1 MKKKSIIAS
10 CIAVIAIVLGILGY
24 MYFDTYCD
32 TYIIKLTPN
41 KTELMRTL
49 HTEDTIEAN
58 RKTNIQ
64 IKKYKESNNNSRN
77 YYEDEI
83 IKSIKKLYSN
93 GFNGN
98 IYAVLYGDFDD
109 YYYDCLN
116 LKTMELT
123 SQIGALY
130 KLIEETNN
138 TSYSVIIFKHN
149 HFWKPKKLT
158 KKELTKQ
165 LLDIKNHKDKME
177 EAKKKYRAEIYYDYY
192 I

>member
-49 HTEDTIEAN
+49 HTEDTVKAN
-58 RKTNIQ
+58 TQ
-64 IKKYKESNNNSRN
+64 INFYMDSINNYINYHRN
-77 YYEDEI
+77 YWKNELY
-83 IKSIKKLYSN
+83 KSIEKIYNN
-93 GFNGN
+93 GFTGN
-98 IYAVLYGDFDD
+98 IDVVLYGDSYDIID
-109 YYYDCLN
+109 YYTDFN
-116 LKTMELT
+116 IAD
-123 SQIGALY
+123 QIAQIRAA
-130 KLIEETNN
+130 KDIAEEYYNTN
-138 TSYSVIIFKHN
+138 YSVIIFKHN

-165 LLDIKNHKDKME
+165 LLDIKNHKDKTE
-177 EAKKKYRAEIYYDYY
+177 EAKKKYRAEIYYK
-192 I
+192 IF